1 MEISRVLKLFGLFAR
16 DIALKI
22 CGANRNSSGSQAES
36 NLVVQ
41 RKFMKPKTTT
51 TTTTTSFIPVLYDL
65 RNHWIV
71 IERDFNINM
80 T

>member
-1 MEISRVLKLFGLFAR
+1 MSGNFARYKGFGLFAR
-16 DIALKI
+16 DVALEI
-22 CGANRNSSGSQAES
+22 CGANRNTSGSKAES

-41 RKFMKPKTTT
+41 RKFMKPK
-51 TTTTTSFIPVLYDL
+51 TTTSFIPVLYDL

-71 IERDFNINM
+71 IERDSNIKM

>member
-22 CGANRNSSGSQAES
+22 CSANRNSSRSQAES

-41 RKFMKPKTTT
+41 RKFLKPKTR
-51 TTTTTSFIPVLYDL
+51 TTSFIPVLYDL
-65 RNHWIV
+65 RNHWTV
-71 IERDFNINM
+71 IERDFNINI
-80 T
+80 

>member
-1 MEISRVLKLFGLFAR
+1 MFDLFSR
-16 DIALKI
+16 DTALKI
-22 CGANRNSSGSQAES
+22 CGANRSSSGSQAES

-41 RKFMKPKTTT
+41 RKFMKPKIK
-51 TTTTTSFIPVLYDL
+51 TTTSLPVLYDL

-71 IERDFNINM
+71 IERDLNIKM